1 MDRLKRIKELEEA
14 IFLLEMEDHWT
25 SAMYQRYASMSLELV
40 KLKEE
45 TSND

>member
-1 MDRLKRIKELEEA
+1 MDNLKRIRELEEA

-25 SAMYQRYASMSLELV
+25 LAMHQRYASMTSELV

-45 TSND
+45 VYNG

>member
-1 MDRLKRIKELEEA
+1 MDKLKRIKELKEA

-25 SAMYQRYASMSLELV
+25 STMYQLHASMALELI

-45 TSND
+45 VSND